1 MCRSGR
7 GVGARG
13 ERTGAGN
20 TTRRQA
26 GGLPADRPRPRG
38 PPVCR
43 IHAKVSAVAIMGTA
57 YRPVTG
63 GARDRRAPSR
73 PHQDAGCRR
82 RSSAQRRHRGGRSD
96 RGRLRHGDRPP
107 WLACTGGLISSTG
120 VAGLTLG
127 GGIGWLQRRYGLACD
142 NLRAAQIVT
151 ADAEIVDAD
160 ESLLW
165 GLRGGGGN
173 FGIVTRFEFG
183 LHEVSTVF
191 AGLLMFPVERGAEVL
206 RTFRDW
212 AATAPEEASLLA
224 AVNTAPPE
232 PFVPAELVGKPV
244 VVISSAAG
252 AVIPLRARPRSPR
265 SGRSGPRSTCSGR
278 CPTWRAGHAG
288 RDRACRAAQLLPRR
302 LPRRP
307 H

>member
-1 MCRSGR
+1 
-7 GVGARG
+7 
-13 ERTGAGN
+13 
-20 TTRRQA
+20 
-26 GGLPADRPRPRG
+26 
-38 PPVCR
+38 
-43 IHAKVSAVAIMGTA
+43 MGTA

-63 GARDRRAPSR
+63 GARDGERLVE

-82 RSSAQRRHRGGRSD
+82 RSRHRVAIAARRAE
-96 RGRLRHGDRPP
+96 RGPTSTRRPP
-107 WLACTGGLISSTG
+107 ARLACTGGLISSTG

-127 GGIGWLQRRYGLACD
+127 GGIGWLRDAYGLACD
-142 NLRAAQIVT
+142 NLRGAQIVT

-206 RTFRDW
+206 RTFRGR

-224 AVNTAPPE
+224 AVNIAPPE
-232 PFVPAELVGKPV
+232 PFVPA
-244 VVISSAAG
+244 
-252 AVIPLRARPRSPR
+252 RARGQARR
-265 SGRSGPRSTCSGR
+265 R
-278 CPTWRAGHAG
+278 H
-288 RDRACRAAQLLPRR
+288 RR
-302 LPRRP
+302 LLVR
-307 H
+307 